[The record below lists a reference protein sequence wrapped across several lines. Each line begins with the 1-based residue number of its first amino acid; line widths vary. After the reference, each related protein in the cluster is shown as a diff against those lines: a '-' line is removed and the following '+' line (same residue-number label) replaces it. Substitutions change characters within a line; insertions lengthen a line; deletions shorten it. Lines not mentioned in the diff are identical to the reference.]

1 MTTENL
7 EDDELPPPP
16 DYPALFRQYVVRSVA
31 TTHAAV
37 AAQPLALADEPREQA
52 LHVLSFA
59 LKLEEAWPDT
69 RDLLLLLAPKME
81 QAGHR
86 DDWVT
91 YLQRGL
97 VCSQQH
103 NDRLA
108 GAELQLQIGHLYRLQ
123 SHFERA
129 QQALAASAA
138 EFAALGN
145 PSGQA
150 RALNRLAHMKWHQ
163 REFTVAQQLAT
174 TALALLPPTDP
185 DRAASFS
192 TLGLVAVSEK
202 RLQDAIRHIEAA
214 LRIRREQ
221 RNWQQMAWNLQHLGH
236 ILRHQGDYGQASQY
250 YEQAIQVLTE
260 IQDWY
265 NCAIVQMELGIVYWL
280 TEQPTRAL
288 ELYGLAE
295 PYFRKVQDSLYLA
308 KILTNRGLGYLTLCE
323 WQPAIESF
331 TASAALYEKLDDQE
345 GHLNA
350 LDGLGLVY
358 TGMGAYD
365 KAIAVFTTALD
376 QPTRAK
382 HDPDVELLRTELTA
396 HLQQAKE
403 KKARPGDAP

>member
-123 SHFERA
+123 SHFEQA

-145 PSGQA
+145 TNGQA
-150 RALNRLAHMKWHQ
+150 RALNRLAYMTWDQRYYEEAHHQ
-163 REFTVAQQLAT
+163 AI
-174 TALALLPPTDP
+174 TALSLLTDA
-185 DRAASFS
+185 DAERAISFS
-192 TLGLVAVSEK
+192 ILGLIAVSW
-202 RLQDAIRHIEAA
+202 RQWQDAKHYFEKA
-214 LRIRREQ
+214 LQIHRDHGDQRRT
-221 RNWQQMAWNLQHLGH
+221 AWNMQHLGNV
-236 ILRHQGDYGQASQY
+236 LRHQGNYTQATRY

-260 IQDWY
+260 IQDWR
-265 NCAIVQMELGIVYWL
+265 NCAITQMELGIFYWL
-280 TEQPTRAL
+280 TEQPTKAL
-288 ELYGLAE
+288 ALYTSAE
-295 PYFRKVQDSLYLA
+295 TFSRKSQDFLNVA
-308 KILTNRGLGYLTLCE
+308 RILTNKGLGYLTLCA